1 MDKTNINL
9 MERYLLLLDR
19 FVDKLTESGFEEQEI
34 IEQSYLFCAGF
45 YIKYQPEIE
54 KLTFSNR
61 EVVLTFL
68 LLSYYSHIN
77 KLDDDLINKERMK
90 HVCSSLINFIASNGS
105 RTEKV
110 YINERKKYEAS
121 TLKRGLSIKE
131 KKIWIV
137 IVLKARSR
145 NLRANSLLLMI
156 FYFFT
161 ESIRFLIS

>member
-1 MDKTNINL
+1 MEKSNINL

-19 FVDKLTESGFEEQEI
+19 FVDKLTQSGFEEKEI
-34 IEQSYLFCAGF
+34 IENAYLFCAGF
-45 YIKYQPEIE
+45 YIKYQSGIE
-54 KLTFSNR
+54 KMTFSNR

-90 HVCSSLINFIASNGS
+90 HVCSSLIDFIVSNGS

-110 YINERKKYEAS
+110 YINERRKHEAS
-121 TLKRGLSIKE
+121 TLKRALSIKE

-137 IVLKARSR
+137 ILLKARSR
-145 NLRANSLLLMI
+145 NLRANSLLLII
-156 FYFFT
+156 FN
-161 ESIRFLIS
+161 FLVSQ

>member
-1 MDKTNINL
+1 MHIMKKININL

-54 KLTFSNR
+54 KVTFSNR

-77 KLDDDLINKERMK
+77 KLDDNLINKERMK
-90 HVCSSLINFIASNGS
+90 HVCSSLINFIVSNGS

-110 YINERKKYEAS
+110 YANEKKKYEAS

-131 KKIWIV
+131 KKRKYG
-137 IVLKARSR
+137 L
-145 NLRANSLLLMI
+145 
-156 FYFFT
+156 
-161 ESIRFLIS
+161 

>member
-1 MDKTNINL
+1 KININL

-77 KLDDDLINKERMK
+77 KLDDNLINKERMK
-90 HVCSSLINFIASNGS
+90 HVCSSLINFIVSNGS

-110 YINERKKYEAS
+110 YANEKKKYEAP

-131 KKIWIV
+131 KKRKYG
-137 IVLKARSR
+137 L
-145 NLRANSLLLMI
+145 
-156 FYFFT
+156 
-161 ESIRFLIS
+161 

>member
-1 MDKTNINL
+1 
-9 MERYLLLLDR
+9 LLLDR
-19 FVDKLTESGFEEQEI
+19 FVDKLMESGFEEQEI

-90 HVCSSLINFIASNGS
+90 HVCSSLINFIVSNGS

-110 YINERKKYEAS
+110 YANEKRKYDAS
-121 TLKRGLSIKE
+121 TLKRSLSIKE
-131 KKIWIV
+131 KKRKYG
-137 IVLKARSR
+137 L
-145 NLRANSLLLMI
+145 
-156 FYFFT
+156 
-161 ESIRFLIS
+161 

>member
-45 YIKYQPEIE
+45 YIKYQSEIE
-54 KLTFSNR
+54 RLTFSNR

-68 LLSYYSHIN
+68 LLSYYSYIN

-90 HVCSSLINFIASNGS
+90 YVCSSLINFIASNGS

-131 KKIWIV
+131 KKRKYG
-137 IVLKARSR
+137 L
-145 NLRANSLLLMI
+145 
-156 FYFFT
+156 
-161 ESIRFLIS
+161 

>member
-1 MDKTNINL
+1 MKKININL

-77 KLDDDLINKERMK
+77 KLDDNLINKERMK
-90 HVCSSLINFIASNGS
+90 HVCSSLINFIVSNGS

-110 YINERKKYEAS
+110 YANEKSKYEAS

-131 KKIWIV
+131 KKRKYG
-137 IVLKARSR
+137 L
-145 NLRANSLLLMI
+145 
-156 FYFFT
+156 
-161 ESIRFLIS
+161 

>member
-1 MDKTNINL
+1 MHIMGKINIHL

-19 FVDKLTESGFEEQEI
+19 FVDKLSESGFSEQQI

-77 KLDDDLINKERMK
+77 KLDDNLINKERMK
-90 HVCSSLINFIASNGS
+90 HVCSSLIDFIVSNGS

-110 YINERKKYEAS
+110 YANEKRKYEAS
-121 TLKRGLSIKE
+121 ILKRELLNFS
-131 KKIWIV
+131 
-137 IVLKARSR
+137 VL
-145 NLRANSLLLMI
+145 L
-156 FYFFT
+156 T
-161 ESIRFLIS
+161 Q

>member
-1 MDKTNINL
+1 MNL

-77 KLDDDLINKERMK
+77 KLDDNLINKERMK
-90 HVCSSLINFIASNGS
+90 HVCSSLINFIVSNGS

-110 YINERKKYEAS
+110 YANEKKKYEAP

-131 KKIWIV
+131 KKRKYG
-137 IVLKARSR
+137 L
-145 NLRANSLLLMI
+145 
-156 FYFFT
+156 
-161 ESIRFLIS
+161 

>member
-1 MDKTNINL
+1 MKEININL

-45 YIKYQPEIE
+45 YIKYQPGIE

-90 HVCSSLINFIASNGS
+90 HVCSSLINFIVSNSS

-110 YINERKKYEAS
+110 YVNEKRKYEAS
-121 TLKRGLSIKE
+121 TLKRELSKKDKRKRYGL
-131 KKIWIV
+131 
-137 IVLKARSR
+137 
-145 NLRANSLLLMI
+145 
-156 FYFFT
+156 
-161 ESIRFLIS
+161 

>member
-1 MDKTNINL
+1 MHIMNKTNINL
-9 MERYLLLLDR
+9 MERYLLLLNR

-90 HVCSSLINFIASNGS
+90 HVCSSLINFIVSNSS

-110 YINERKKYEAS
+110 YSNEKRKYEAS

-131 KKIWIV
+131 KKRKYG
-137 IVLKARSR
+137 L
-145 NLRANSLLLMI
+145 
-156 FYFFT
+156 
-161 ESIRFLIS
+161 

>member
-1 MDKTNINL
+1 MHIMKKININL
-9 MERYLLLLDR
+9 MVRYLLLLDR

-77 KLDDDLINKERMK
+77 KLDDNLINKERMK
-90 HVCSSLINFIASNGS
+90 HVCSSLINFIVNNGS

-110 YINERKKYEAS
+110 YANEKRKYEAS

-131 KKIWIV
+131 KKRKYG
-137 IVLKARSR
+137 L
-145 NLRANSLLLMI
+145 
-156 FYFFT
+156 
-161 ESIRFLIS
+161 

>member
-1 MDKTNINL
+1 MEKININL

-19 FVDKLTESGFEEQEI
+19 FVDKLVESGFSEQRI

-45 YIKYQPEIE
+45 YIKYQSGIE
-54 KLTFSNR
+54 KMTFSNR

-68 LLSYYSHIN
+68 LLSYYTHIN

-90 HVCSSLINFIASNGS
+90 HVCSSLINFIVSNGS

-110 YINERKKYEAS
+110 YANEKRKYEAS
-121 TLKRGLSIKE
+121 TLKRIVIHQREE

-137 IVLKARSR
+137 IILKARSR
-145 NLRANSLLLMI
+145 NLRANSLLLI
-156 FYFFT
+156 FF
-161 ESIRFLIS
+161 IFLLNR

>member
-1 MDKTNINL
+1 MKKININL

-19 FVDKLTESGFEEQEI
+19 FVDKLMESGFEEQEI

-90 HVCSSLINFIASNGS
+90 HVCSSLINFIVSNGS
-105 RTEKV
+105 RTEKG
-110 YINERKKYEAS
+110 YANEKRKYDAS
-121 TLKRGLSIKE
+121 TLKRSLSIKE
-131 KKIWIV
+131 KKRKYG
-137 IVLKARSR
+137 L
-145 NLRANSLLLMI
+145 
-156 FYFFT
+156 
-161 ESIRFLIS
+161 

>member
-90 HVCSSLINFIASNGS
+90 HVCSSLINFIVNNGS

-110 YINERKKYEAS
+110 YANEKRKYEAS

-131 KKIWIV
+131 KKRKYG
-137 IVLKARSR
+137 L
-145 NLRANSLLLMI
+145 
-156 FYFFT
+156 
-161 ESIRFLIS
+161 

>member
-1 MDKTNINL
+1 MKKINVNL

-19 FVDKLTESGFEEQEI
+19 FVDKLSESGFSEQQI
-34 IEQSYLFCAGF
+34 VEQSFLFCAGF

-54 KLTFSNR
+54 KITFSNR

-90 HVCSSLINFIASNGS
+90 HVCSSLINFIVSNGS

-110 YINERKKYEAS
+110 YANEKRKYEAS
-121 TLKRGLSIKE
+121 TLKRELSMKDKRKKYGL
-131 KKIWIV
+131 
-137 IVLKARSR
+137 
-145 NLRANSLLLMI
+145 
-156 FYFFT
+156 
-161 ESIRFLIS
+161 

>member
-1 MDKTNINL
+1 MHIMKKININL

-45 YIKYQPEIE
+45 YIKYQSEIE
-54 KLTFSNR
+54 RLTFSNR

-110 YINERKKYEAS
+110 YINERKKYETS

-131 KKIWIV
+131 KKRKYG
-137 IVLKARSR
+137 L
-145 NLRANSLLLMI
+145 
-156 FYFFT
+156 
-161 ESIRFLIS
+161 

>member
-1 MDKTNINL
+1 MKKININL

-77 KLDDDLINKERMK
+77 KLDDNLINKERMK
-90 HVCSSLINFIASNGS
+90 HVCSSLINFIVNNGS

-110 YINERKKYEAS
+110 YANEKRKYEAS

-131 KKIWIV
+131 KKRKYG
-137 IVLKARSR
+137 L
-145 NLRANSLLLMI
+145 
-156 FYFFT
+156 
-161 ESIRFLIS
+161 

>member
-19 FVDKLTESGFEEQEI
+19 FVDKLAESGFSEQRI
-34 IEQSYLFCAGF
+34 IEQSYLLCAGF
-45 YIKYQPEIE
+45 YIKYQSGIE
-54 KLTFSNR
+54 KMTFSNR

-90 HVCSSLINFIASNGS
+90 NVCSSLINFIVSNGS

-110 YINERKKYEAS
+110 YANEKRKYDAS
-121 TLKRGLSIKE
+121 TLKRSLSIKE
-131 KKIWIV
+131 KKRKYG
-137 IVLKARSR
+137 L
-145 NLRANSLLLMI
+145 
-156 FYFFT
+156 
-161 ESIRFLIS
+161 

>member
-1 MDKTNINL
+1 MKKININL

-45 YIKYQPEIE
+45 YIKYQSEIE
-54 KLTFSNR
+54 RLTFSNR
-61 EVVLTFL
+61 ELVLTFL

-90 HVCSSLINFIASNGS
+90 HVCSSLINFIVSNGS

-131 KKIWIV
+131 KKRKYG
-137 IVLKARSR
+137 L
-145 NLRANSLLLMI
+145 
-156 FYFFT
+156 
-161 ESIRFLIS
+161 

>member
-1 MDKTNINL
+1 MLFIFLSGRQNFTIARMHIMDKTNINL

-90 HVCSSLINFIASNGS
+90 HVCSSLINFIAVMVA
-105 RTEKV
+105 EQ
-110 YINERKKYEAS
+110 RKSIS
-121 TLKRGLSIKE
+121 TRGKNM
-131 KKIWIV
+131 
-137 IVLKARSR
+137 R
-145 NLRANSLLLMI
+145 LLP
-156 FYFFT
+156 
-161 ESIRFLIS
+161 

>member
-1 MDKTNINL
+1 MKKININL

-90 HVCSSLINFIASNGS
+90 NICSSLINFIVSNGS

-110 YINERKKYEAS
+110 YANEKRKYDSS
-121 TLKRGLSIKE
+121 TLKRSLSIKE
-131 KKIWIV
+131 KKRKYG
-137 IVLKARSR
+137 L
-145 NLRANSLLLMI
+145 
-156 FYFFT
+156 
-161 ESIRFLIS
+161 

>member
-1 MDKTNINL
+1 MNKTNINL
-9 MERYLLLLDR
+9 MERYLLLLNR

-90 HVCSSLINFIASNGS
+90 HVCSSLINFIVSNSS

-110 YINERKKYEAS
+110 YSNEKRKYEAS

-131 KKIWIV
+131 KKRKYG
-137 IVLKARSR
+137 L
-145 NLRANSLLLMI
+145 
-156 FYFFT
+156 
-161 ESIRFLIS
+161 

>member
-1 MDKTNINL
+1 MGKINIHL

-19 FVDKLTESGFEEQEI
+19 FVDKLSESGFSEQQI

-77 KLDDDLINKERMK
+77 KLDDNLINKERMK
-90 HVCSSLINFIASNGS
+90 HVCSSLIDFIVSNGS

-110 YINERKKYEAS
+110 YANEKRKYEAS
-121 TLKRGLSIKE
+121 ILKRELLKKDKRKRYGL
-131 KKIWIV
+131 
-137 IVLKARSR
+137 
-145 NLRANSLLLMI
+145 
-156 FYFFT
+156 
-161 ESIRFLIS
+161 